1 MEKDRFLDACRNAI
15 AVILVGFMTASCS
28 IPRIVVLR
36 DPLTPEEHIN
46 LGVAYERA
54 GELDAALRE
63 YETATKKLPVAYL
76 YIGNVRVQQKRY
88 EEAEEAYHRAIE
100 KTEAA
105 AAYNNLAW
113 LYYIAGKDPGE
124 AERLARKAVELSP
137 DSEEFRDTLRKIR
150 EKSGKPGS
158 AE

>member
-1 MEKDRFLDACRNAI
+1 MEKNRFLDACRNAI
-15 AVILVGFMTASCS
+15 AVILVGFMAASCS
-28 IPRIVVLR
+28 IPRIAVLR
-36 DPLTPEEHIN
+36 DPLTPEEHVN

-63 YETATKKLPVAYL
+63 YETAERKLPVANL
-76 YIGNVRVQQKRY
+76 YIGNVRVQQKQY
-88 EEAEEAYHRAIE
+88 EEAEEAYRKAIE

-113 LYYIAGKDPGE
+113 LYYLTGKDPGE

-150 EKSGKPGS
+150 EKAGKPGS
-158 AE
+158 KE

>member
-1 MEKDRFLDACRNAI
+1 MDKNRFLDACRYAI

-28 IPRIVVLR
+28 LPRIVVLR
-36 DPLTPEEHIN
+36 DPLTPEEHVN

-76 YIGNVRVQQKRY
+76 YIGNVRVQQKQY
-88 EEAEEAYHRAIE
+88 EKAEEAYRRAIE
-100 KTEAA
+100 TAESA

-113 LYYIAGKDPGE
+113 LYYVTGKDPGE

-137 DSEEFRDTLRKIR
+137 GSEEFRDTLQKIL
-150 EKSGKPGS
+150 EKAGKPGS
-158 AE
+158 TE

>member
-54 GELDAALRE
+54 G
-63 YETATKKLPVAYL
+63 
-76 YIGNVRVQQKRY
+76 
-88 EEAEEAYHRAIE
+88 
-100 KTEAA
+100 
-105 AAYNNLAW
+105 
-113 LYYIAGKDPGE
+113 
-124 AERLARKAVELSP
+124 
-137 DSEEFRDTLRKIR
+137 
-150 EKSGKPGS
+150 
-158 AE
+158 

>member
-1 MEKDRFLDACRNAI
+1 MEENRFLDACHNAI

-28 IPRIVVLR
+28 LPRIVVLR
-36 DPLTPEEHIN
+36 DPLTPEEHVN

-54 GELDAALRE
+54 GELDGALRE

-76 YIGNVRVQQKRY
+76 YIGNIRVQQKRY
-88 EEAEEAYHRAIE
+88 EEAEEAYRRAIE
-100 KTEAA
+100 KDESA

-113 LYYIAGKDPGE
+113 LYNVTGKDPGE

-137 DSEEFRDTLRKIR
+137 GSEEFRDTLQKIL
-150 EKSGKPGS
+150 EKAGKPGS
-158 AE
+158 TE